1 MPSKSSANAKTLTLF
16 GFFAMTASMVMT
28 VYEYPTFAT
37 SGFHLVFFLIV
48 GGLLWFLP
56 VALCAA
62 EMATVDGWEEGGIF
76 AWVGNTL
83 GERWGFAAIFFQ
95 WFQITVGF
103 VTMIYF
109 ILGALSYVLNW
120 PALNSNPLIKFIGVL
135 IIFWGLTFS
144 QFGRTKN
151 TAKIAKAGFVFGVV
165 VPAIILF
172 ILGIMY
178 IAKGNPVHVDLSAHA
193 LIPDFTK
200 VNTLVVFVSF
210 ILAYMGVEASASHV
224 NKLENASKNYPLAMF
239 ILVVLAIVL
248 NTVGGLTVAAVIPA
262 EQLNLSAGVVQ
273 TFHQLVVVNLGESFD
288 WITRIVAL
296 LLALGVMAE
305 VSSWVVGPSE
315 GMYAAAKKGLLPKKL
330 TEVNNHEVPVPLV
343 LVQGLV
349 VTIWA
354 AVLTFGGGGNNV
366 SFLTAISLTVVI
378 YLVGYLLFFIGY
390 IILILKHGDLKR
402 AYHVPGGKTFKMIVA
417 IAGFAVSVFAL
428 VISFVPPSQLTGKS
442 VSEYLTIL
450 SISFIVTVL
459 IPFIIYALH
468 DKWNK

>member
-1 MPSKSSANAKTLTLF
+1 
-16 GFFAMTASMVMT
+16 
-28 VYEYPTFAT
+28 
-37 SGFHLVFFLIV
+37 
-48 GGLLWFLP
+48 
-56 VALCAA
+56 
-62 EMATVDGWEEGGIF
+62 
-76 AWVGNTL
+76 
-83 GERWGFAAIFFQ
+83 
-95 WFQITVGF
+95 
-103 VTMIYF
+103 
-109 ILGALSYVLNW
+109 
-120 PALNSNPLIKFIGVL
+120 
-135 IIFWGLTFS
+135 
-144 QFGRTKN
+144 
-151 TAKIAKAGFVFGVV
+151 
-165 VPAIILF
+165 
-172 ILGIMY
+172 MY
-178 IAKGNPVHVDLSAHA
+178 IAKGNPVHVDLSTHA